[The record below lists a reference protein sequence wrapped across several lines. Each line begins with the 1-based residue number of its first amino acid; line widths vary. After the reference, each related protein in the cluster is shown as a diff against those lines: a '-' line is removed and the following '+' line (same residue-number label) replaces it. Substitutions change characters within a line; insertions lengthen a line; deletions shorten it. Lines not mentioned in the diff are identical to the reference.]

1 MKAVIFAGGYGTRI
15 SEESGVRPKP
25 MVEIGNKPILWHIL
39 KIYSHYGINDFVI
52 CCGYKAYV
60 IKEYFSNYFLHSA
73 DVTFDMKHNKMEVH
87 NAFSEPWKVTL
98 VDTGEDTMTGGRL
111 KRVKQYIG
119 NETFCLTYGDG
130 VSDLDI
136 GKLIAFHKEQG
147 TNATLTAVQQP
158 GRFGAFTLGSK
169 DVKISKF
176 QEKPLNGDSPWING
190 GFFVCEPA
198 VLDLIHDDTTTWER
212 EPLEVLASSGNL
224 SAFKH
229 SGFWHPM
236 DTLRDKHYLEDLWK
250 SGKAPWKKW

>member
-52 CCGYKAYV
+52 CCGYKSYV

-73 DVTFDMKHNKMEVH
+73 DVTFDMQHNKMEVH
-87 NAFSEPWKVTL
+87 NAFSEPWRVTL

-111 KRVKQYIG
+111 KRVKQYIE

-158 GRFGAFTLGSK
+158 GRFGAFNLGSAE
-169 DVKISKF
+169 VKISKF

-198 VLDLIHDDTTTWER
+198 VLDLIKDDTTTWER

>member
-73 DVTFDMKHNKMEVH
+73 DVTFDMQHNKMEVH
-87 NAFSEPWKVTL
+87 SAFSEPWRVTL

-119 NETFCLTYGDG
+119 DETFCLTYGDG

-136 GKLIAFHKEQG
+136 SKLIAFHKSQG
-147 TNATLTAVQQP
+147 TKATLTAVQQP

-176 QEKPLNGDSPWING
+176 QEKPMNGDSPWING
-190 GFFVCEPA
+190 GFFVCEPS
-198 VLDLIHDDTTTWER
+198 VLDLIKDDTTTWER

>member
-25 MVEIGNKPILWHIL
+25 MVEIGHKPILWHIL

-52 CCGYKAYV
+52 CCGYKSYV

-73 DVTFDMKHNKMEVH
+73 DVTFDMRFNKMEVH
-87 NAFSEPWKVTL
+87 NAFSEPWKITL

-119 NETFCLTYGDG
+119 DEAFCLTYGDG
-130 VSDLDI
+130 VSDVDI
-136 GKLIAFHKEQG
+136 SKLIAFHKAQG

-158 GRFGAFTLGSK
+158 GRFGAFTLGSQ
-169 DVKISKF
+169 DVKVSNF
-176 QEKPLNGDSPWING
+176 QEKPLTGESPWING
-190 GFFVCEPA
+190 GFFVCEPS
-198 VLDLIHDDTTTWER
+198 VIDLIKDDTTTWER

>member
-1 MKAVIFAGGYGTRI
+1 MKAVIFAGGFGTRI

-39 KIYSHYGINDFVI
+39 KIYSHFGINDFVI
-52 CCGYKAYV
+52 CCGYKSYV

-130 VSDLDI
+130 VSDVDI
-136 GKLIAFHKEQG
+136 SALIEFHKKQG
-147 TNATLTAVQQP
+147 TKATLTAVQQP
-158 GRFGAFTLGSK
+158 GRFGAFTLGAE
-169 DVKISKF
+169 DVKVSNF
-176 QEKPLNGDSPWING
+176 QEKPLTGDSPWING
-190 GFFVCEPA
+190 GYFVCEPS
-198 VLDLIHDDTTTWER
+198 VLDLIEGDKTTWER

-224 SAFKH
+224 AAYKH

-236 DTLRDKHYLEDLWK
+236 DTLRDKHYLEELWK
-250 SGKAPWKKW
+250 SGKAPWKRW